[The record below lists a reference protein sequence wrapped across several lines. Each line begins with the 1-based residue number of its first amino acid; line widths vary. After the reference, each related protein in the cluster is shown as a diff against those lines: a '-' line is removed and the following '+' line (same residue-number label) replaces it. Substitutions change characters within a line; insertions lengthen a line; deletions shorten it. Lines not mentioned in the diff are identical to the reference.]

1 MARSEAKGVE
11 TGGGI
16 PPRQRAHGSRARS
29 APPPAGPRGERTRD
43 RIREAANDLFLR
55 HGFEATTVDAI
66 VSRAGISKGT
76 FYLYFPRKEDL
87 LLEYGTRRL
96 RKIREMLPDLLQAA
110 TFREVLETILTTAVR
125 GKPWDREVTG
135 RALIEMGVHA
145 ERLPVETPELL
156 FVPMIELGQARGE
169 IRDDIPARALSNFVM
184 RSILGA
190 LRDWGLGNDEI
201 GREEALDYALTLVFA
216 AITKRPESGRATS

>member
-1 MARSEAKGVE
+1 MAESGQKNAG
-11 TGGGI
+11 TAGGAS
-16 PPRQRAHGSRARS
+16 PRQRTARGTAARN

-43 RIREAANDLFLR
+43 KIREAANELFLE

-66 VSRAGISKGT
+66 VTRAGVSKGT

-110 TFREVLETILTTAVR
+110 TFREVIETILTSAVR
-125 GKPWDREVTG
+125 GKSWDREVTG

-184 RSILGA
+184 RSILGS
-190 LRDWGLGNDEI
+190 LRDWGLGNDDL
-201 GREEALDYALTLVFA
+201 GREEALDYAITLVFD
-216 AITKRPESGRATS
+216 AITKR